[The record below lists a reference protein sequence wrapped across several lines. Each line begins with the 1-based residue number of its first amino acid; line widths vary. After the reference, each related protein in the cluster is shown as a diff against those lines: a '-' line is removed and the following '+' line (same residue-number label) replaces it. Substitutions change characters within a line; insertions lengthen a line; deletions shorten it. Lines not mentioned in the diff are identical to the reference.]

1 MANKKIED
9 LAKKIAYRN
18 DECEKGN
25 NISENMIKIEEL
37 VKNCSLED
45 LLKIDELIMK
55 KYLTN

>member
-1 MANKKIED
+1 MANKKIEG
-9 LAKKIAYRN
+9 LAKKIAYLN
-18 DECEKGN
+18 DECKKDN

>member
-1 MANKKIED
+1 MANKKIEG
-9 LAKKIAYRN
+9 LAEKIAYLN
-18 DECEKGN
+18 DKCEKGN

>member
-1 MANKKIED
+1 MANKKIEG
-9 LAKKIAYRN
+9 LAKNIAYLN

>member
-1 MANKKIED
+1 MANKKIEV
-9 LAKKIAYRN
+9 LAKKITYLN

>member
-1 MANKKIED
+1 MANKKIKD
-9 LAKKIAYRN
+9 LAKKIAYLN

-45 LLKIDELIMK
+45 LLEIDELIMK

>member
-1 MANKKIED
+1 MANKKIES
-9 LAKKIAYRN
+9 LAKKIAYLN
-18 DECEKGN
+18 DEYEKGN

>member
-1 MANKKIED
+1 MANKKIEG
-9 LAKKIAYRN
+9 LAKNIAYLN

-45 LLKIDELIMK
+45 LLEIDELIMK